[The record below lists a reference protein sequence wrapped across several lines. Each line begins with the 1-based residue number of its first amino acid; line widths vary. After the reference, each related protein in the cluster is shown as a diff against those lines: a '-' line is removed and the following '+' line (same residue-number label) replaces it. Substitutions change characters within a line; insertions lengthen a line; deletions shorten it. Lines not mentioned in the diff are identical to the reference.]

1 MRWRLGLALVIV
13 AALGWP
19 GRPPA
24 ADRIHVVATINDLRL
39 LAEAV
44 GGDLV
49 ETDTLARPAQNPDDL
64 EVRPSHM
71 AKVRRADLLVINGL
85 DVDAWVEAIVVGA
98 NNPKVVPGAPGR
110 VDLSLGIPVLE
121 VPTVRV
127 DRSMGDVHPA
137 GNPHYYLDPGLTP
150 QVTAALVDALA
161 RLALQHRATFET
173 RRQEFLERV
182 SLALNG
188 WARTLAPFKGAPV
201 IVYHKEWAYFL
212 ARFDIRQVDTVEDRP
227 GIPPS
232 PGHLAQLVRRMR
244 DEKIKAVIVS
254 AWNDR
259 RTAERVAADADAK
272 VVLLAH
278 GAGALKGTDSY
289 FDLFDYNVRHL
300 AEALTPR

>member
-1 MRWRLGLALVIV
+1 MRRALGLALVLASV
-13 AALGWP
+13 LAWADP
-19 GRPPA
+19 TPA
-24 ADRIHVVATINDLRL
+24 AARIRVVATINDLRL

-49 ETDTLARPAQNPDDL
+49 EADTLARPAQNPDDL

-71 AKVRRADLLVINGL
+71 AKVRRADLLIINGL

-110 VDLSLGIPVLE
+110 VDLSRGIAVLE

-150 QVTAALVDALA
+150 QVTATLVDALA
-161 RLALQHRATFET
+161 RVDPQHRATFEA
-173 RRQEFLERV
+173 RRQQFLDKL
-182 SLALNG
+182 SMALTG
-188 WARTLAPFKGAPV
+188 WQRTLAPFKGAPV
-201 IVYHKEWAYFL
+201 VVYHKEWAYFL

-227 GIPPS
+227 GIPAS
-232 PGHLAQLVRRMR
+232 PGHLVQLVQRMR
-244 DEKIKAVIVS
+244 DEKIKVILVS

-259 RTAERVAADADAK
+259 RTAERVAADAGAK
-272 VVLLAH
+272 VVQLAH
-278 GAGALKGTDSY
+278 GAGALKGTDTY
-289 FDLFDYNVRHL
+289 FDLFDYNVRVL
-300 AEALTPR
+300 AEALTER